1 MRLVYVR
8 TCVRILRVY
17 CLSSI
22 YANILTENLQT
33 LKKFMNHP
41 RLSKASLINF
51 VLFI

>member
-22 YANILTENLQT
+22 NANILTENLQT